1 MHETCGV
8 HGQKRGHERGFRV
21 GRKQRD
27 ERERRPRKNIK
38 RDLSARKR
46 TDQREERIRRGPERP
61 FKKEND
67 PAQGRFLRR
76 LLQRSGKCAPPRFAG
91 RFGRNFNHK
100 ITIPFFAMRGN
111 GLSGKTCALRQILR
125 GSPHKKGGFLSDFAF
140 IKMKTRKSRGDRSA
154 LRKRQIQG
162 DEAARRLSVIAG
174 PGRDPVRL
182 QKKIVEPGRN
192 FVDNAGILPVMLR
205 HVAVFEQDLGRE
217 PVAKRR
223 VRLVGKR
230 VQKIGHGGHQP
241 AVRKVIAART
251 DAENVRG
258 QIRFVFH
265 GNALRMRHLVR
276 HGYGKIA
283 GGNVYVNIRF
293 RIKGKINA
301 RNAKITHRDGQDDLF
316 RPHFKAGKIRR
327 TQGLIFFVQN
337 IGKFVKR
344 TVRNDVP
351 LPVPF
356 EFCRRLIEH
365 IHKIFCRRI
374 DVLFRDLHLREAER
388 RKKISAVIERRI

>member
-1 MHETCGV
+1 M
-8 HGQKRGHERGFRV
+8 
-21 GRKQRD
+21 
-27 ERERRPRKNIK
+27 
-38 RDLSARKR
+38 
-46 TDQREERIRRGPERP
+46 
-61 FKKEND
+61 
-67 PAQGRFLRR
+67 R
-76 LLQRSGKCAPPRFAG
+76 LL
-91 RFGRNFNHK
+91 
-100 ITIPFFAMRGN
+100 
-111 GLSGKTCALRQILR
+111 
-125 GSPHKKGGFLSDFAF
+125 
-140 IKMKTRKSRGDRSA
+140 KMKARKSRGDRSA

-174 PGRDPVRL
+174 PGRDSVRL

-205 HVAVFEQDLGRE
+205 HVAVFEQDLGRK

-241 AVRKVIAART
+241 AVRKVIATRT

-265 GNALRMRHLVR
+265 GNAL
-276 HGYGKIA
+276 
-283 GGNVYVNIRF
+283 YVNIRF

-388 RKKISAVIERRI
+388 RKKISAIIERRI